1 MCIRDRDRI
10 RSGLER
16 RVTDDV
22 FRRALDNIE
31 EYRGNLEKIDSEL
44 DLPES
49 GQLRDV
55 KQLEIQV
62 KSLQAP
68 MMKWL
73 EEKKEE
79 NEATKGDD
87 MRVPTQDFLDVFS
100 RATEGVLENDE
111 GDDISRIL
119 LMVRR
124 LFSVT
129 IDEEEDSDDEE
140 QNDCTRIAEML
151 EICIRFRNSSALS
164 LVFDE
169 LLDSPRITCHLLD
182 PSVVGKSVFESCR
195 GSILMSGTLF
205 PPMMYSEILGIPAN
219 RTVCKVYSSDFP
231 VENRPVLIASDVTSK
246 FTERERSIP
255 LIGQHVR
262 AVIENTD
269 GNVAIFAPSYT
280 MLERIHSDFINL
292 GWNGGCLLY
301 TSDAADE

>member
-1 MCIRDRDRI
+1 
-10 RSGLER
+10 
-16 RVTDDV
+16 
-22 FRRALDNIE
+22 
-31 EYRGNLEKIDSEL
+31 
-44 DLPES
+44 
-49 GQLRDV
+49 
-55 KQLEIQV
+55 
-62 KSLQAP
+62 

-100 RATEGVLENDE
+100 GATEGVLENDE

-169 LLDSPRITCHLLD
+169 LLDIPRITCHLLD

-205 PPMMYSEILGIPAN
+205 PPMMYSEILGIPAK
-219 RTVCKVYSSDFP
+219 RTVSKIYSSDFP

-246 FTERERSIP
+246 FTELS
-255 LIGQHVR
+255 LIH
-262 AVIENTD
+262 I
-269 GNVAIFAPSYT
+269 
-280 MLERIHSDFINL
+280 
-292 GWNGGCLLY
+292 
-301 TSDAADE
+301 